1 VVADSAANIIK
12 QLETLDDVVDMI
24 ISDFGLRGS
33 LNGVDAINAI
43 RQRWGRGLPALLFTG
58 NISKDTYTLARNAG
72 LPILYKPAKA
82 DALREAITAAI
93 GRNKHQEE
101 RM

>member
-12 QLETLDDVVDMI
+12 QLETMDEVVDMI

-43 RQRWGRGLPALLFTG
+43 RQRWGRGLPAMLFTG

-72 LPILYKPAKA
+72 LQILYKPAKA
-82 DALREAITAAI
+82 DALRDAITGAI
-93 GRNKHQEE
+93 GKHQKEHA
-101 RM
+101 